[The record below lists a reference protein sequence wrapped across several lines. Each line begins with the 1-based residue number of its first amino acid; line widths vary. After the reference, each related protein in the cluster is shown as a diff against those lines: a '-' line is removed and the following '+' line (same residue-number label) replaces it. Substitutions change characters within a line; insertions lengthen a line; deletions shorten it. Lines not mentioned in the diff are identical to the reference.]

1 MYSLFPAVNPYVSFK
16 DQNFKTSY
24 HFQRKQYSINSFAKF
39 TQSISIFLF
48 FYSERENFASKST
61 SQSTKRKKYTT
72 KSIKWRLISKW
83 IKVANERGIDFEI
96 DKSEFQTRKFH
107 LKIDESEF
115 ETLRISLNFN
125 NRISQSFRTRS
136 KLINSKIDESRN
148 SNFWPRIYDRWR
160 TTNSL
165 KMKQRTFYN
174 VFENGPRVAG
184 GKRRCDSCE
193 FQGVQR
199 FSNFFRGMPAPWPPY
214 AKTERR
220 ENSLRVNCCRPTE
233 NLQILWTASG
243 VAASTFIL
251 AERQRHV
258 PDSPRTM
265 LGGEWKRRMFSG
277 FASKI
282 PT

>member
-1 MYSLFPAVNPYVSFK
+1 MKIDIEMN
-16 DQNFKTSY
+16 
-24 HFQRKQYSINSFAKF
+24 
-39 TQSISIFLF
+39 QSC
-48 FYSERENFASKST
+48 ERERDF
-61 SQSTKRKKYTT
+61 
-72 KSIKWRLISKW
+72 
-83 IKVANERGIDFEI
+83 DFEI
-96 DKSEFQTRKFH
+96 DKSKFQTRKFH
-107 LKIDESEF
+107 LKIGESEF
-115 ETLRISLNFN
+115 ETLRISPNFN

-148 SNFWPRIYDRWR
+148 SNFWPRIYGRWR

-220 ENSLRVNCCRPTE
+220 ENSLRVNCLPADGKFANPMNRVWCRSF
-233 NLQILWTASG
+233 N
-243 VAASTFIL
+243 FY
-251 AERQRHV
+251 
-258 PDSPRTM
+258 
-265 LGGEWKRRMFSG
+265 LG
-277 FASKI
+277 
-282 PT
+282 